1 MTILEQIKQAETM
14 GAAAY
19 LLGALNAIEAFSKS
33 RGNGNAVADDAPTSY
48 EVVCDVDSGR
58 PIGIACRARVPLD
71 HDDDIL
77 DADYTE
83 NLKEIDD
90 AVEAARGDKR
100 FESRRE
106 MIVRRLWEPG
116 ARAAVY
122 DRFATAIVLGFL
134 TTTTADNILR
144 AVDAKRAENP
154 AFVAYP
160 FVSNRLRSVFLANG
174 YNYPAAIGAL
184 EPTPKV
190 KESTVADDG
199 SKIHTDKNGRVVICL
214 N

>member
-1 MTILEQIKQAETM
+1 MTDILNKIKQAETM

-33 RGNGNAVADDAPTSY
+33 RGNVNAIEAIPPTPITVARRTPI
-48 EVVCDVDSGR
+48 EV
-58 PIGIACRARVPLD
+58 A
-71 HDDDIL
+71 DDDIL

-90 AVEAARGDKR
+90 AVEAARDDKR

-122 DRFATAIVLGFL
+122 DRFAAAIVLGFL

-144 AVDAKRAENP
+144 TVDAKRAANP

-160 FVSNRLRSVFLANG
+160 FVSNRLKSVFLANG
-174 YNYPAAIGAL
+174 YNYPAAVGAL
-184 EPTPKV
+184 EPTPKIKGTHV
-190 KESTVADDG
+190 DG
-199 SKIHTDKNGRVVICL
+199 DGDRIHTDKNGRVVICL

>member
-1 MTILEQIKQAETM
+1 MTDILNKIKQAETM

-33 RGNGNAVADDAPTSY
+33 RGNGNAIEAIPPTPITVARRT
-48 EVVCDVDSGR
+48 
-58 PIGIACRARVPLD
+58 PIEGAD
-71 HDDDIL
+71 GDDDIL

-90 AVEAARGDKR
+90 AVEAARDDKR

-122 DRFATAIVLGFL
+122 DRFAAAIVLGFL

-144 AVDAKRAENP
+144 TVDAKRAANP

-160 FVSNRLRSVFLANG
+160 FVSNRLKSVFLANG

-184 EPTPKV
+184 EPTPKI
-190 KESTVADDG
+190 KETHVDDG

>member
-33 RGNGNAVADDAPTSY
+33 RGNGNVIEATSPTQITVARRT
-48 EVVCDVDSGR
+48 
-58 PIGIACRARVPLD
+58 PIEGA
-71 HDDDIL
+71 DDDIL

-90 AVEAARGDKR
+90 AVEAARDDKR

-122 DRFATAIVLGFL
+122 DRFAAAIVLGFL
-134 TTTTADNILR
+134 TTTTAYNILR
-144 AVDAKRAENP
+144 TVDAKRAANP

-160 FVSNRLRSVFLANG
+160 FVSNRLKSVFLANG

-184 EPTPKV
+184 EPTPKI
-190 KESTVADDG
+190 KETHVDDG

>member
-1 MTILEQIKQAETM
+1 MTDILNKIKQAETM

-19 LLGALNAIEAFSKS
+19 LLGALNAIEAFSNS
-33 RGNGNAVADDAPTSY
+33 RGNGNAIEAIPPTPITVARRT
-48 EVVCDVDSGR
+48 
-58 PIGIACRARVPLD
+58 PIEGAD
-71 HDDDIL
+71 GDDDIL

-90 AVEAARGDKR
+90 AVEAARADKR

-122 DRFATAIVLGFL
+122 DRFAAAIVLGFL

-144 AVDAKRAENP
+144 TVDAKRAANP

-160 FVSNRLRSVFLANG
+160 FVSNRLKSVFLANG

-184 EPTPKV
+184 EPTPKI
-190 KESTVADDG
+190 KETHVDDG

>member
-1 MTILEQIKQAETM
+1 MTTLEQIKQAETM

-19 LLGALNAIEAFSKS
+19 LLGALNAIEAFSKT
-33 RGNGNAVADDAPTSY
+33 RGNAIEATTPPPLDVARRTPTQVADD
-48 EVVCDVDSGR
+48 G
-58 PIGIACRARVPLD
+58 
-71 HDDDIL
+71 IL
-77 DADYTE
+77 DAEYTE
-83 NLKEIDD
+83 TLKEIDN
-90 AVEAARGDKR
+90 AVEEARRNKS
-100 FESRRE
+100 FASRRD
-106 MIVRRLWEPG
+106 MIVKRLWEPRS
-116 ARAAVY
+116 RAAVY

-144 AVDAKRAENP
+144 TVDAKRAANP

-174 YNYPAAIGAL
+174 YNYPAAPVAL

-190 KESTVADDG
+190 KAPTVADDDA
-199 SKIHTDKNGRVVICL
+199 SIRTDKNGRVVICL

>member
-1 MTILEQIKQAETM
+1 MTTLEQIKQAETM

-33 RGNGNAVADDAPTSY
+33 RGNGNAIEAIPPTPITVARRT
-48 EVVCDVDSGR
+48 
-58 PIGIACRARVPLD
+58 PIEGAD
-71 HDDDIL
+71 GDDDIL

-90 AVEAARGDKR
+90 AVEAARDDKR

-122 DRFATAIVLGFL
+122 DRFAAAIVLGFL

-144 AVDAKRAENP
+144 TVDAKRAANP

-160 FVSNRLRSVFLANG
+160 FVSNRLKSVFLANG

-184 EPTPKV
+184 EPTPKI
-190 KESTVADDG
+190 KETHVDDG

>member
-1 MTILEQIKQAETM
+1 MTDILNKIKQAETM

-33 RGNGNAVADDAPTSY
+33 RGNGNAIKAIPPTAIEVARRT
-48 EVVCDVDSGR
+48 
-58 PIGIACRARVPLD
+58 PIEGA
-71 HDDDIL
+71 DDDIL

-90 AVEAARGDKR
+90 AVEAARDDKR
-100 FESRRE
+100 FESRRD

-122 DRFATAIVLGFL
+122 DRFAAAIVLGFL

-144 AVDAKRAENP
+144 TVDAKRAANP

-160 FVSNRLRSVFLANG
+160 FVSNRLKSVFLANG

-184 EPTPKV
+184 EPTPKI
-190 KESTVADDG
+190 KETHVDDG

>member
-1 MTILEQIKQAETM
+1 MTDILNKIKQAETM

-33 RGNGNAVADDAPTSY
+33 RGNGNAIEAIPPTQITVARRT
-48 EVVCDVDSGR
+48 
-58 PIGIACRARVPLD
+58 PIESA
-71 HDDDIL
+71 DDDIL

-100 FESRRE
+100 FESRRD

-122 DRFATAIVLGFL
+122 DRFAAAIVLGFL

-144 AVDAKRAENP
+144 TVDAKRAANP

-184 EPTPKV
+184 EPTPKIKGTHV
-190 KESTVADDG
+190 DDDG

>member
-1 MTILEQIKQAETM
+1 MTDILNKIKQAETM

-33 RGNGNAVADDAPTSY
+33 RGNAIEATPPTQITVARRT
-48 EVVCDVDSGR
+48 
-58 PIGIACRARVPLD
+58 PIESA
-71 HDDDIL
+71 DDDIL

-90 AVEAARGDKR
+90 AVEAARDDKR

-122 DRFATAIVLGFL
+122 DRFAAAIVLGFL

-144 AVDAKRAENP
+144 TVDAKRAANP

-160 FVSNRLRSVFLANG
+160 FVSNRLKSVFLANG

-184 EPTPKV
+184 EPTPKI
-190 KESTVADDG
+190 KETHVDDG

>member
-1 MTILEQIKQAETM
+1 MTDILNKIKQAETM

-33 RGNGNAVADDAPTSY
+33 RGNGNAIEAIPPTAIPPTAI
-48 EVVCDVDSGR
+48 EVVR
-58 PIGIACRARVPLD
+58 RTPIEG
-71 HDDDIL
+71 DDDIL

-90 AVEAARGDKR
+90 AVEAARADKR
-100 FESRRE
+100 FESRRD

-122 DRFATAIVLGFL
+122 DRFAAAIVLGFL

-144 AVDAKRAENP
+144 TVDAKRAANP

-160 FVSNRLRSVFLANG
+160 FVSNRLKSVFLANG

-184 EPTPKV
+184 EPTPKIKGTHV
-190 KESTVADDG
+190 DDDG

>member
-1 MTILEQIKQAETM
+1 MTVLEQIKQAETM

-33 RGNGNAVADDAPTSY
+33 RGNGNAIAATPPTQIEVARRT
-48 EVVCDVDSGR
+48 
-58 PIGIACRARVPLD
+58 PIEGA
-71 HDDDIL
+71 DDDIL

-90 AVEAARGDKR
+90 AVEAARADKR
-100 FESRRE
+100 FESRRD

-122 DRFATAIVLGFL
+122 DRFAAAIVLGFL

-144 AVDAKRAENP
+144 TVDAKRAANP

-184 EPTPKV
+184 EPTPKI
-190 KESTVADDG
+190 KETHLDGDG

>member
-1 MTILEQIKQAETM
+1 MTTLEQIKQAETM

-33 RGNGNAVADDAPTSY
+33 RGNGNAIETTPPTTLDVARRTPTP
-48 EVVCDVDSGR
+48 V
-58 PIGIACRARVPLD
+58 A
-71 HDDDIL
+71 DDDIL

-83 NLKEIDD
+83 NLKEIND
-90 AVEAARGDKR
+90 AVEEARDDGL

-122 DRFATAIVLGFL
+122 DRFAAAIVLGFL

-144 AVDAKRAENP
+144 TVDAKRAANP

-160 FVSNRLRSVFLANG
+160 FVSNRLRSVFNANG

-190 KESTVADDG
+190 KTSSVVDDDAR
-199 SKIHTDKNGRVVICL
+199 IRTDKNGRVVICL

>member
-33 RGNGNAVADDAPTSY
+33 RGNAIEATPPTAIEVARRT
-48 EVVCDVDSGR
+48 
-58 PIGIACRARVPLD
+58 PIEGA
-71 HDDDIL
+71 DDDIL

-90 AVEAARGDKR
+90 AVEAARDDKR

-122 DRFATAIVLGFL
+122 DRFAAAIVLGFL

-144 AVDAKRAENP
+144 TVDAKRAANP

-160 FVSNRLRSVFLANG
+160 FVSNRLKSVFLANG

-184 EPTPKV
+184 EPTPKI
-190 KESTVADDG
+190 KETHVDDG

>member
-1 MTILEQIKQAETM
+1 MTTLEQIKQAETM

-33 RGNGNAVADDAPTSY
+33 RGNGNTIEATPPTTIEVARRTPPQVA
-48 EVVCDVDSGR
+48 
-58 PIGIACRARVPLD
+58 
-71 HDDDIL
+71 DDDIL
-77 DADYTE
+77 DAEYTE

-100 FESRRE
+100 FEARRE

-122 DRFATAIVLGFL
+122 DRFAAAIVLGFL

-144 AVDAKRAENP
+144 TVDAKRAANP

-184 EPTPKV
+184 EPTPKI
-190 KESTVADDG
+190 KATTVDDDG

>member
-33 RGNGNAVADDAPTSY
+33 RGNGNAIEATPPTAIEVARRT
-48 EVVCDVDSGR
+48 
-58 PIGIACRARVPLD
+58 PIEGA
-71 HDDDIL
+71 DDDIL

-83 NLKEIDD
+83 NLKEIDA
-90 AVEAARGDKR
+90 AVEAARDDKR

-122 DRFATAIVLGFL
+122 DRFAAAIVLGFL

-144 AVDAKRAENP
+144 TVDAKRAANP

-160 FVSNRLRSVFLANG
+160 FVSNRLKSVFLANG

-184 EPTPKV
+184 EPTPKI
-190 KESTVADDG
+190 KETHVVDG

>member
-1 MTILEQIKQAETM
+1 MTTLEQIKQAETM

-33 RGNGNAVADDAPTSY
+33 RGKGNAIEAIPPTPITVARRT
-48 EVVCDVDSGR
+48 
-58 PIGIACRARVPLD
+58 PIEGAD
-71 HDDDIL
+71 GDDDIL

-90 AVEAARGDKR
+90 AVEAARDDKR

-122 DRFATAIVLGFL
+122 DRFAAAIVLGFL

-144 AVDAKRAENP
+144 TVDAKRAANP

-160 FVSNRLRSVFLANG
+160 FVSNRLKSVFLANG

-184 EPTPKV
+184 EPTPKI
-190 KESTVADDG
+190 KETHVDDG